1 MKIFNQTR
9 LWSLIGVLVLFSASM
24 SAQAAGTLAGATI
37 SNTAT
42 IDYSVGGVGQT
53 GIESAPAG
61 NSTPGV
67 GNGTATDFIVD
78 NKVIVT
84 VAEITD
90 GAASAAP
97 AQAIPAA
104 ASGATVSALSFFVTN
119 GGNEHQDYVLTAAN
133 LAAAQTAPFTVP
145 VTDDSDVT
153 TPFELYLDVNSDNQY
168 TEGTDTI
175 LPTSAGSYYLDE
187 MAPDEVRRVLVVA
200 AIPGALVDGNVSV
213 VSLTA
218 TTRDGNGAAALG
230 ALTTNDDGTADNPAA
245 IDVVFADVAGTDD
258 TTGARDGEHSDR
270 DAFIIAS
277 AQISIQKTVNTIW
290 WNPAGTGNATVANP
304 KAIPGAYVQYTVV
317 ISNAAAAADSA
328 TLTTIT
334 DALPAT
340 LAIDPDLIAAGTGNA
355 TNAAGDGF
363 SVTYTT
369 ATTRTGAGTAVYY
382 TTANDADGVEHNAG
396 AITATMTTVLPA
408 DAGNGYVAGE
418 LKPGDTVTLVFNAIV
433 Q

>member
-1 MKIFNQTR
+1 MNMFTQKR
-9 LWSLIGVLVLFSASM
+9 LLSWIGGLLFMAASV
-24 SAQAAGTLAGATI
+24 SVHAAGTLAGATI
-37 SNTAT
+37 SNSAT
-42 IDYSVGGVGQT
+42 INYSVGGVGQT
-53 GIESAPAG
+53 GIESSPTG
-61 NSTPGV
+61 NSVPGS
-67 GNGTATDFIVD
+67 GSTTDIVVD

-90 GAASAAP
+90 GSAIVTP
-97 AQAIPAA
+97 GQAIPAA
-104 ASGATVSALSFFVTN
+104 ASGLTVPALSFTVTN

-133 LAAAQTAPFTVP
+133 LATTSNIPFTVAATD
-145 VTDDSDVT
+145 TDDAT
-153 TPFELYLDVNSDNQY
+153 APFELYLDVNTDNQY

-200 AIPGALVDGNVSV
+200 AIPGTLTDGDIAG
-213 VSLTA
+213 VSLVA

-245 IDVVFADVAGTDD
+245 IDVVFADVAGADD

-270 DAFIIAS
+270 DAFAVAS
-277 AQISIQKTVNTIW
+277 AQISIQKTVSTIW

-317 ISNAAAAADSA
+317 ISNAGAATASA

-334 DALPAT
+334 DTLPAT

-363 SVTYTT
+363 SATYTT
-369 ATTRTGAGTAVYY
+369 ATARTGAGTATYY

-396 AITATMTTVLPA
+396 VITATMTTVLPA
-408 DAGNGYVAGE
+408 DAGNGYVVGE

>member
-1 MKIFNQTR
+1 MKILNQTR
-9 LWSLIGVLVLFSASM
+9 LMSLIGVLVLFSTSM
-24 SAQAAGTLAGATI
+24 SAHALGTLAGVTI

-67 GNGTATDFIVD
+67 GNGTPTDFIVD

-84 VAEITD
+84 VAEVSD
-90 GAASAAP
+90 GAAPATPGQAAP
-97 AQAIPAA
+97 PPV
-104 ASGATVSALSFFVTN
+104 GTEVLLFTVTN
-119 GGNEHQDYVLTAAN
+119 SGNETQDYELVASN
-133 LAAAQTAPFTVP
+133 LAAAQTAPFTAP

-153 TPFELYLDVNSDNQY
+153 APFTMYIDSDSSGDY
-168 TEGTDTI
+168 SAGDAAI
-175 LPTSAGSYYLDE
+175 PTSGGVYYLDE
-187 MAPDEVRRVLVVA
+187 MTPDETRNVLVVA
-200 AIPGALVDGNVSV
+200 AIPGTLVDGNVAV
-213 VSLTA
+213 VSLVA
-218 TTRDGNGAAALG
+218 ITRDGNGAAAMG
-230 ALTTNDDGTADNPAA
+230 AVTTNDDATADNPAA
-245 IDVVFADVAGTDD
+245 IDVVFADAAGTDD
-258 TTGARDGEHSDR
+258 ATGARDGQHSDR
-270 DAFIIAS
+270 DAFVMAS
-277 AQISIQKTVNTIW
+277 AQISIQKTAATLW
-290 WNPAGTGNATVANP
+290 WNPAGTGNPTVANP

-317 ISNAAAAADSA
+317 ISNAAAAAASA

-334 DALPAT
+334 DALAAT
-340 LAIDPDLIAAGTGNA
+340 LAIDPDLIVAGTGNP

-369 ATTRTGAGTAVYY
+369 ATARAGAGVASYY

-396 AITATMTTVLPA
+396 TITATMTTVLPA
-408 DAGNGYVAGE
+408 DAPNSYVAGE